1 MTLQD
6 DRKGRFENMR
16 SLIGKKSEFCQHRG
30 IREIGQDFD
39 KDGNAVRLVRCQG
52 CGLLIRENMNIE
64 HTMVWR

>member
-16 SLIGKKSEFCQHRG
+16 SLIGKKSEFCLHS
-30 IREIGQDFD
+30 EIGQDFD
-39 KDGNAVRLVRCQG
+39 QDGNVVRLVRCQG